1 MRITICEDMDFYLAP
16 IQKAIQ
22 NWMTTSGHSDV
33 IITVF
38 KSSEELLQQL
48 ETKFEEDLLFLD
60 IQIQNEMNG
69 IELAHKI
76 REFGLDTVIVFC
88 TNFSQYV
95 YEGYTVN
102 ALRFLKKPVNENDI
116 SYCCD
121 YVYNRLSI
129 ESKDTLALISF
140 GKRYVLHYHE
150 ILYIEARSHCVYIY
164 TTIMSMPLKIN
175 ANLSDIVSNLPQELF
190 IFCHRSYV
198 VNVAHIR
205 LVTRTECLLSRNVS
219 IPVSRTYTLSV
230 NQAFDRYHQGG
241 IYNYGVDSI

>member
-22 NWMTTSGHSDV
+22 HWMSVSGHTDV
-33 IITVF
+33 IVTVF
-38 KSSEELLQQL
+38 KSSEDLLQRI

-60 IQIQNEMNG
+60 IQIKGEMNG

-76 REFGLDTVIVFC
+76 RQLGLDTVIVFC
-88 TNFSQYV
+88 TNFPQYV

-102 ALRFLKKPVNENDI
+102 ALRFLPKPVSESDI

-129 ESKDTLALISF
+129 ESKNTLAIISA
-140 GKRYVLHYHE
+140 GKRYV
-150 ILYIEARSHCVYIY
+150 SHCIYIS
-164 TTIMSMPLKIN
+164 TTITSAPLKIN
-175 ANLSDIVSNLPQELF
+175 ATLSDIISSLPQELF
-190 IFCHRSYV
+190 IPCHRSYI

-205 LVTRTECLLSRNVS
+205 LITRTECLLSGNIS
-219 IPVSRTYTLSV
+219 IPISRTYTLSI

-241 IYNYGVDSI
+241 IYNYGVDNI

>member
-22 NWMTTSGHSDV
+22 HWMSVSGHTDV
-33 IITVF
+33 IVTVF
-38 KSSEELLQQL
+38 KSSEDLLQRI

-60 IQIQNEMNG
+60 IQIKGEMNG

-76 REFGLDTVIVFC
+76 RQLGLDTVIVFC
-88 TNFSQYV
+88 TNFPQYV

-102 ALRFLKKPVNENDI
+102 ALRFLPKPVSESDI

-129 ESKDTLALISF
+129 ESKNTLAIISA

-150 ILYIEARSHCVYIY
+150 ILYVEARSHCIYIS
-164 TTIMSMPLKIN
+164 TTTTSP
-175 ANLSDIVSNLPQELF
+175 ELF
-190 IFCHRSYV
+190 IPCHRSYI

-205 LVTRTECLLSRNVS
+205 LVTRTECLLSGNIS
-219 IPVSRTYTLSV
+219 IPISRTYTLSV